1 MEQMSLDLP
10 ELKSHIGIR
19 LREAREAQTLSPACI
34 GRELKIQPNY
44 IEAIETLDRDAL
56 PSIGYVLGYVRAYA
70 KFVGLDAK
78 AAVKDFKS
86 DSEVPENLGMRDR
99 PHFVPKKQI
108 RLPRGFFAAVTV
120 MACTGVLAFWYS
132 SNTDAHSSALSA
144 MSEIGKSSDQVVKPA
159 TIAADRMSIQAIAP
173 TWVELKD
180 KDGKVIIS
188 RILTTGE
195 SWEAHQDDNITLSAR
210 DSGALELYIGKDLM
224 GRLGVKGMPM
234 TDIPMPAVPP
244 DFMSDYARELA
255 GLLPRER
262 IDLEAEMTPSNEV
275 STAHETKNGL

>member
-19 LREAREAQTLSPACI
+19 LREAREAQSLSPACI
-34 GRELKIQPNY
+34 GQELKIQANY
-44 IEAIETLDRDAL
+44 IEAIEALDRDEL
-56 PSIGYVLGYVRAYA
+56 PSIGYVLGYVRTYA
-70 KFVGLDAK
+70 KFVGLDAN
-78 AAVKDFKS
+78 AAVEDFKS

-99 PHFVPKKQI
+99 PHFVPKNQI

-144 MSEIGKSSDQVVKPA
+144 MSDIGKLTTQTTAP
-159 TIAADRMSIQAIAP
+159 IAIEDDLMSIKAIAP

-180 KDGKVIIS
+180 KDGKVVIS

-195 SWEAHQDDNITLSAR
+195 SWEANQNDNISLSAR
-210 DSGALELYIGKDLM
+210 DSGALQLYIGKDLM
-224 GRLGVKGMPM
+224 GSLGIKGVPM
-234 TDIPMPAVPP
+234 TDVPMPAIPP
-244 DFMSDYARELA
+244 DLMSDFARNLA
-255 GLLPRER
+255 GLPSRETQT
-262 IDLEAEMTPSNEV
+262 LEAEIKPTDKAPLLG
-275 STAHETKNGL
+275 ETKNGL